1 MPNKSISSFVS
12 RWKAKVVGMIDW
24 SPKEQD
30 YIDMVLTN
38 LQPRFSKRLMG
49 IPFQDLKSLVHAISV
64 EESIARG
71 LWTYTTPSP
80 NSKGKKPVGS
90 SSRSG
95 EVDTISCQHQRPT
108 HHSPYRPPTIK
119 AHFSH
124 PQYQYQPVYVQQPYI
139 AQTSMQPRPPHPRTT
154 IPLPPRPYAQRPAR
168 QFTPLGMTLTR
179 AFEKLR
185 DAGMIVPL
193 APRPL
198 LHLIPPHFRL
208 HEHCSDHQIQGHD
221 IEHCAALNHAIHD
234 LIDSGLVNLSGPSLT
249 TNPLPTHST
258 HVVPPPPSLQQIDL
272 DVDDIDGHMVFWDI
286 PS

>member
-1 MPNKSISSFVS
+1 MAHEFLTQFSFSVDIDVSRRELEVTRKMPNKSISSFVS
-12 RWKAKVVGMIDW
+12 RWRAKVVGMIDW

-80 NSKGKKPVGS
+80 NIKGKKPVGS
-90 SSRSG
+90 SNRSG

-124 PQYQYQPVYVQQPYI
+124 P
-139 AQTSMQPRPPHPRTT
+139 
-154 IPLPPRPYAQRPAR
+154 
-168 QFTPLGMTLTR
+168 
-179 AFEKLR
+179 
-185 DAGMIVPL
+185 
-193 APRPL
+193 
-198 LHLIPPHFRL
+198 
-208 HEHCSDHQIQGHD
+208 
-221 IEHCAALNHAIHD
+221 
-234 LIDSGLVNLSGPSLT
+234 
-249 TNPLPTHST
+249 
-258 HVVPPPPSLQQIDL
+258 
-272 DVDDIDGHMVFWDI
+272 
-286 PS
+286 

>member
-1 MPNKSISSFVS
+1 MYLDESWRSPDKCQTSLFLPLS
-12 RWKAKVVGMIDW
+12 VVGGQRW
-24 SPKEQD
+24 
-30 YIDMVLTN
+30 L
-38 LQPRFSKRLMG
+38 
-49 IPFQDLKSLVHAISV
+49 DLKSLVHAISV

-80 NSKGKKPVGS
+80 NIKGKKPVDHL
-90 SSRSG
+90 
-95 EVDTISCQHQRPT
+95 V
-108 HHSPYRPPTIK
+108 
-119 AHFSH
+119 
-124 PQYQYQPVYVQQPYI
+124 VYVQQPYI

-185 DAGMIVPL
+185 DAG
-193 APRPL
+193 
-198 LHLIPPHFRL
+198 
-208 HEHCSDHQIQGHD
+208 HD

-258 HVVPPPPSLQQIDL
+258 HVVPPPPSLQ
-272 DVDDIDGHMVFWDI
+272 
-286 PS
+286 